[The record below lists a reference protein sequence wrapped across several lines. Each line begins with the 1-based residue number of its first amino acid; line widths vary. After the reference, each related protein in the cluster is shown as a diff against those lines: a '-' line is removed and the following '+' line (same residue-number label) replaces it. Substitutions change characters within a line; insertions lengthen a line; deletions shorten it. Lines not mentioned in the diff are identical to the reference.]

1 MANTTKRVVVVI
13 LLGSFLVLV
22 TGKEWLSNANY
33 YQIYPTSFKDS
44 NGDGIGDL
52 QGIRSKVSY
61 LKGLGMDGVWLSP
74 IMASPMKG
82 KHDCHVFFG
91 SWIQYS

>member
-1 MANTTKRVVVVI
+1 MGATTTRQILII

-22 TGKEWLSNANY
+22 TGKQWLSNANY

-44 NGDGIGDL
+44 DGDGIGDL
-52 QGIRSKVSY
+52 QGIKSKVPY
-61 LKGLGMDGVWLSP
+61 LKSLGMDGVWLSP

-82 KHDCHVFFG
+82 NKVLTSF
-91 SWIQYS
+91 SVL